1 MITIWKQWNLAIKGQ
16 HRFCIQEH
24 VSLESFC
31 LLFGDSWGVPSSCSD
46 VNLGAF
52 IPYFWVKMSC
62 YATTE
67 WKRIKCV
74 VYLLRKRRCRHEFE
88 NDRKCRKE
96 TKERRKVREGWK
108 HSSGM
113 ECVPEILNVC
123 VPRVYKSE
131 SGSVLPGRCFLQC
144 NLSLWWNVWTTSDST
159 RAPDSLNI
167 QL

>member
-1 MITIWKQWNLAIKGQ
+1 MNNNLKTVKLGYKRSTQVLHTRARFSRVLLPSIWRQL
-16 HRFCIQEH
+16 RC
-24 VSLESFC
+24 SLF
-31 LLFGDSWGVPSSCSD
+31 LLRCEFGCFYTLFLSKD
-46 VNLGAF
+46 VLL
-52 IPYFWVKMSC
+52 C
-62 YATTE
+62 YN
-67 WKRIKCV
+67 RIKCV